1 MYVPSSD
8 PAQRFQDILDN
19 IARIERFTAGLTL
32 ERFIEN
38 EEKIFAVEHALLIIS
53 EAAVKLADLAPQL
66 CPEIDWR
73 DIRGLG
79 NRLRHEY
86 YAIDVV
92 QLWGIVER
100 HLEPLKIAAGAGLQN
115 LRERNTP

>member
-1 MYVPSSD
+1 MPSSD
-8 PAQRFQDILDN
+8 PIQRFLDILDN

-32 ERFIEN
+32 ETFVED
-38 EEKIFAVEHALLIIS
+38 EEKIFAVKHALLIIS
-53 EAAVKLADLAPQL
+53 EAASKLGLLAPEL

-73 DIRGLG
+73 DVRGLG

-86 YAIDVV
+86 HVIDVV

-100 HLEPLKIAAGAGLQN
+100 HLLPLKIAAGSALRKLQEN
-115 LRERNTP
+115 ETP

>member
-1 MYVPSSD
+1 MPSSD

-19 IARIERFTAGLTL
+19 IARIERFTAGMNL
-32 ERFIEN
+32 ETFIED
-38 EEKIFAVEHALLIIS
+38 EQKIFAVQHALLIIS
-53 EAAVKLADLAPQL
+53 EAAVKLGALASEL
-66 CPEIDWR
+66 CPGIDWR

-86 YAIDVV
+86 HAIDVV

-100 HLEPLKIAAGAGLQN
+100 HLLPLKIATGSALQK
-115 LRERNTP
+115 LEGGKAP